1 MLIFF
6 YKMPK
11 MSFKKTEE
19 ISVECLLRRI
29 KPVMNTRRNGLSL
42 AKVFI
47 VVKIIM
53 VTVSV

>member
-1 MLIFF
+1 
-6 YKMPK
+6 MPK

-19 ISVECLLRRI
+19 ISVECLFRSI
-29 KPVMNTRRNGLSL
+29 KPVMNMRRNGLSL